1 MRVTRE
7 VTVGGRSVHVKE
19 LTVGEVRAW
28 LRGATSSGSDI
39 VDALLFEEFDP
50 PGILQMTD
58 LTLEQFDQLLPS
70 EIRALAEHCRELN
83 PDFFSMRRR
92 MVKAQETLLAGLS
105 NAAH

>member
-7 VTVGGRSVHVKE
+7 VMVGGRSVHVKE

-28 LRGATSSGSDI
+28 LRGVASSDSDI

-50 PGILQMTD
+50 PAILQMTD

-105 NAAH
+105 SAAH